1 MMYRKIKAY
10 LDTLIA
16 FFVLVILSPL
26 IFILSLFIRLDGQGK
41 AIFKQARVGKGGE
54 IFYMYKLRT
63 MRSTE
68 VSFNVNRAVIDDDNA
83 NLTRIGRFLRK
94 YKIDELPQLFNVL
107 IGDMSIVGPRPLMP
121 VYLDNY
127 HGWERAKFAEKP
139 GMTGYAQV
147 NGNGYL
153 SRKERSY
160 YDVFYSKNLNF
171 WLDIKIIFLT
181 IKVIIKGENACTKRV
196 DENIIR
202 DFLRENDDV
211 NA

>member
-16 FFVLVILSPL
+16 FFLLVILSPL
-26 IFILSLFIRLDGQGK
+26 IFILSLLIRLDGQGK

>member
-1 MMYRKIKAY
+1 MMYRKIKAF

-107 IGDMSIVGPRPLMP
+107 MGDMSIVGPRPLMP

>member
-16 FFVLVILSPL
+16 FFLLVILSPL